1 MLLQDFLD
9 PRAVS
14 LDLTAGTKDEL
25 LQEMVGLLRLPPRPT
40 AALSLIVRRREQL
53 GSTGFG
59 RGIAIPHARSLV
71 VNRLRMAFGYH
82 RAGVD
87 YAAVDGTPV
96 HAVFLIVAPP
106 HEVSN
111 QYLPVLGKVAQL
123 CQHADTAERLGRL
136 RTPDDLF
143 AFLRERGV

>member
-1 MLLQDFLD
+1 MHLRDFLD
-9 PRAVS
+9 PASVS
-14 LDLTAGTKDEL
+14 LSLQAASKDEL
-25 LQEMVGLLRLPPRPT
+25 LAEMVGLLGLDSR
-40 AALSLIVRRREQL
+40 AAASLTQIVRRREQL

-71 VNRLRMAFGYH
+71 VHRLRVAFGYH
-82 RAGVD
+82 RVGVD
-87 YAAVDGTPV
+87 YTAVDQLPV

-123 CQHADTAERLGRL
+123 CQFTDTPERLSRL
-136 RTPDDLF
+136 ADAESLL
-143 AFLRERGV
+143 AFLAERGV

>member
-1 MLLQDFLD
+1 MQLRDFLD
-9 PRAVS
+9 PASVS
-14 LDLTAGTKDEL
+14 LALQAPDKDTL
-25 LQEMVGLLRLPPRPT
+25 LAEMVGLLRLDPRAT
-40 AALSLIVRRREQL
+40 VTLTQIVRRREHL

-71 VNRLRMAFGYH
+71 VNRLRVAFGYH
-82 RAGVD
+82 RAGVE
-87 YAAVDGTPV
+87 YQAVDQLPV

-123 CQHADTAERLGRL
+123 CQFPDTPERLARL
-136 RTPDDLF
+136 PDVDALL
-143 AFLRERGV
+143 AFLTERGV

>member
-1 MLLQDFLD
+1 MHLRDFLD
-9 PRAVS
+9 PAAVS
-14 LDLTAGTKDEL
+14 FGLKATTKEDLLA
-25 LQEMVGLLRLPPRPT
+25 EMVGLLGLDARAT
-40 AALSLIVRRREQL
+40 ATLTQIVRRREQL

-71 VNRLRMAFGYH
+71 VNRLRVAFGYH
-82 RAGVD
+82 RAGVQ
-87 YAAVDGTPV
+87 YEAVDQLPV

-123 CQHADTAERLGRL
+123 CQFPD
-136 RTPDDLF
+136 TPDRLARLEDTESLLGF
-143 AFLRERGV
+143 MAERGV

>member
-1 MLLQDFLD
+1 MLLRDFLD

-14 LDLTAGTKDEL
+14 FALTAPTKEAVLD
-25 LQEMVGLLRLPPRPT
+25 EMVGLLRLDPR
-40 AALSLIVRRREQL
+40 AAATLGQIVRRREQL

-71 VNRLRMAFGYH
+71 VNRLRVAYGYH
-82 RAGVD
+82 PTGVS
-87 YAAVDGTPV
+87 YEATDGKPV
-96 HAVFLIVAPP
+96 HAIFLIVAPP

-123 CQHADTAERLGRL
+123 CQHADTPDRLVGI
-136 RTPDDLF
+136 RTLEELL
-143 AFLRERGV
+143 AFLAERGV

>member
-1 MLLQDFLD
+1 MHLRDFLD
-9 PRAVS
+9 PAAVS
-14 LDLTAGTKDEL
+14 FALQATTKDDL
-25 LQEMVGLLRLPPRPT
+25 LAEMVGLLGLDARP
-40 AALSLIVRRREQL
+40 AATLNQIVRRREQL

-71 VNRLRMAFGYH
+71 VNRLRVAFGYH
-82 RAGVD
+82 RAGVAYD
-87 YAAVDGTPV
+87 SVDQLPV

-123 CQHADTAERLGRL
+123 CQFPD
-136 RTPDDLF
+136 TPDRLAQLGDTPSLL
-143 AFLRERGV
+143 AFMADRGV

>member
-9 PRAVS
+9 PRATS
-14 LDLTAGTKDEL
+14 FALAAGTKDEL
-25 LQEMVGLLRLPPRPT
+25 LDEMVALLRLPARPT
-40 AALSLIVRRREQL
+40 AALSLIVRRREQM

-82 RAGVD
+82 HRGVD
-87 YAAVDGTPV
+87 YAAVDHAPV

-123 CQHADTAERLGRL
+123 CQHADTAERLRGL
-136 RTPDDLF
+136 RSPEELF

>member
-1 MLLQDFLD
+1 MHLRDFLD
-9 PRAVS
+9 TASVS
-14 LDLTAGTKDEL
+14 LALQATSKDEL
-25 LQEMVGLLRLPPRPT
+25 LSEMVGLLGLDAR
-40 AALSLIVRRREQL
+40 AAATLTQIVRRREQL

-71 VNRLRMAFGYH
+71 VHRLRVAFGYH
-82 RAGVD
+82 CNGVE
-87 YAAVDGTPV
+87 YHAVDQLPV

-123 CQHADTAERLGRL
+123 CQYPDTPERLSRL
-136 RTPDDLF
+136 ADADALL
-143 AFLRERGV
+143 AFLAERGV